1 MFYFV
6 LRCYCSI
13 KVACANFDDS
23 SYNGNV
29 KLKKINA
36 RNHEDYS
43 KYNFR
48 NFKTFSTNL
57 LRLHVSSQK
66 K

>member
-29 KLKKINA
+29 KLKNINA

-43 KYNFR
+43 KYITLEIL
-48 NFKTFSTNL
+48 KCS
-57 LRLHVSSQK
+57 VQIY
-66 K
+66 

>member
-6 LRCYCSI
+6 LRCYFSI

-29 KLKKINA
+29 KLKKINTS
-36 RNHEDYS
+36 NHEDYS
-43 KYNFR
+43 KYITLEILKR
-48 NFKTFSTNL
+48 S
-57 LRLHVSSQK
+57 VQIY
-66 K
+66 